1 MTALP
6 YSRNKRYLTGIDWI
20 INVLNYMTLKETG
33 AGFMSQVVFELNGEA
48 DSLQT
53 ESSLS
58 AFMKKHPLLNGRAS
72 RDFNLAPY
80 WKIPAEGTG
89 KISFETIHLSDSL
102 DKDTSFDDVL
112 TGLEKGINRPFK
124 NRNEHVAFHLIT
136 KKGKSYLA
144 MTFDH
149 LVFDARNA
157 EAFLNMFQKDWESG
171 EYPCDLT
178 ITEPAHLSMWMDK
191 FKAGQRVNRAFLQIA
206 DRVPPRVLPL
216 PLPQAGKGFKFKILS
231 FKRKEAEA
239 ITENAFNQAG
249 YLMLMPYALS
259 ASVSALHEIFA
270 GRGFVSGNYVI
281 PVSIDNRKKEEVM
294 RQVFF
299 SNVSFFI
306 FKVEAEL
313 AVSFPEL
320 LKSVKEQMYNQ
331 VKTDLPGDI
340 CKASLLMRI
349 APLPLLGSLMKIYL
363 KGQIASFSF
372 SYVGE
377 SAYESSCFMNNKIIN
392 MFHMPRVPVPPG
404 IGIFFQKSKENLNVI
419 LSYMDGMLSG
429 EESGKIF
436 DLLKFR
442 LGVE

>member
-1 MTALP
+1 
-6 YSRNKRYLTGIDWI
+6 
-20 INVLNYMTLKETG
+20 
-33 AGFMSQVVFELNGEA
+33 
-48 DSLQT
+48 
-53 ESSLS
+53 
-58 AFMKKHPLLNGRAS
+58 
-72 RDFNLAPY
+72 
-80 WKIPAEGTG
+80 
-89 KISFETIHLSDSL
+89 
-102 DKDTSFDDVL
+102 
-112 TGLEKGINRPFK
+112 
-124 NRNEHVAFHLIT
+124 
-136 KKGKSYLA
+136 

-157 EAFLNMFQKDWESG
+157 EAFLNIFQKDWEGGKDSG
-171 EYPCDLT
+171 KLP

-206 DRVPPRVLPL
+206 DRIPPRVLPL
-216 PLPQAGKGFKFKILS
+216 PPGKKDFKFKILS
-231 FKRKEAEA
+231 FSRKEAEA

-270 GRGFVSGNYVI
+270 GRGVSGNYVI
-281 PVSIDNRKKEEVM
+281 PVSIDARKKEEVM

-306 FKVEAEL
+306 FKVGADL
-313 AVSFPEL
+313 AVRFPEL

-331 VKTDLPGDI
+331 VKAGLPGDI

-349 APLPLLGSLMKIYL
+349 APLPLLGSLLKIYL

-377 SAYESSCFMNNKIIN
+377 TAYESSCFMDNKIIN

-419 LSYMDGMLSG
+419 LSYMNGMLTG
-429 EESGKIF
+429 DEPGKIF
-436 DLLKFR
+436 DLLKSR